1 MYVATQSNIH
11 MQLYMY
17 AVYMYAYGYLTKN
30 KYIYIQNIYIFK
42 IIWAHI
48 KFIKIPTMCK
58 RAIITYTFHGKVFMF
73 SQWEY
78 NTIMMH

>member
-30 KYIYIQNIYIFK
+30 KYIYIYKKYLHIQNHLSAYK
-42 IIWAHI
+42 IH
-48 KFIKIPTMCK
+48 
-58 RAIITYTFHGKVFMF
+58 
-73 SQWEY
+73 
-78 NTIMMH
+78 

>member
-1 MYVATQSNIH
+1 MYVAAQSNLH

-17 AVYMYAYGYLTKN
+17 AVYMYAYGYLTIN
-30 KYIYIQNIYIFK
+30 VYIYIYKYLHIQNHLSAYQ
-42 IIWAHI
+42 
-48 KFIKIPTMCK
+48 IPTMCK

-78 NTIMMH
+78 NHDVLTIK